1 MILIHLFEEEYQEY
15 IALNNLADL
24 YLLQQRWKDA
34 EPLYV
39 KALSL
44 AYFLHENSTRYIT
57 SGQLTNII
65 NKLADLYS
73 MHNFH
78 AKAESLYLEVVK
90 LNRRRYQGHSYEY
103 WWSYEQNFVE
113 DVLRASLNKLKN
125 IYLSQGRLI
134 EARYLHI
141 EALKIEI
148 SDMTYLDLIHNLSK
162 SISLHYSQSQLRD
175 ATHIRDI
182 SLKICSYLYNDLSST
197 DLVVDFDKSS
207 NQYSRSNLNNIVT
220 GFASFGEIC
229 SLKDRVIA
237 VERSL
242 RTSGFRGT
250 AQDSYPF
257 CPNRSGDCYNN
268 IVSEQKSHERQH
280 TSSNIF
286 ESLNILSFRQ
296 SGMNAARL
304 NSFSIWIF
312 IKIFKAQIVNLKCEL
327 VQEFT
332 LFFSLSIFMKYLKI
346 LDDKIPMEKS
356 CGIYG
361 IDTT

>member
-15 IALNNLADL
+15 SALNNLADL

-44 AYFLHENSTRYIT
+44 AYFLHENSTRYII

-90 LNRRRYQGHSYEY
+90 LNRRRHQGHSYEY
-103 WWSYEQNFVE
+103 WWSYDQNFVE

-175 ATHIRDI
+175 TTRIRDI

-207 NQYSRSNLNNIVT
+207 NQYSRSNLNNIFT
-220 GFASFGEIC
+220 GFASFGEIY
-229 SLKDRVIA
+229 SLKDRV
-237 VERSL
+237 
-242 RTSGFRGT
+242 
-250 AQDSYPF
+250 
-257 CPNRSGDCYNN
+257 NN

-280 TSSNIF
+280 TSSNVF

-312 IKIFKAQIVNLKCEL
+312 IKIFKTHIVNLKCEL

-361 IDTT
+361 MDTT